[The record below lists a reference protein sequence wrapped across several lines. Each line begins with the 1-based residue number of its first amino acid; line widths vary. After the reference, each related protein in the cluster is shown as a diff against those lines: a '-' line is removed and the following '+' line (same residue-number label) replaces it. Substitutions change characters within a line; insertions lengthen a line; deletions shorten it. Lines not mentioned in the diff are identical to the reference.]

1 MVEYT
6 LAALRATP
14 AVDRIVYVGPVP
26 PQGLTPAPD
35 AALPDQ
41 GSMLANLE
49 SGLAVARSGRVV
61 VASGDNPFITP
72 EAVRDLLERAPEAAL
87 VYPIVPRAAVEA
99 RWPGM
104 RRTYARLRD
113 GVFTGGNLILL
124 DKALFQRAL
133 PMARK
138 IVALRKKPLA
148 LAGTVGWGV
157 LLKLLLGRLTVA
169 DVERRAEQ
177 LFGMPMR
184 ALVTE
189 YPEVG
194 VDADS
199 EEDVRWFEEGDARAN
214 RS

>member
-1 MVEYT
+1 
-6 LAALRATP
+6 
-14 AVDRIVYVGPVP
+14 VP
-26 PQGLTPAPD
+26 K
-35 AALPDQ
+35 
-41 GSMLANLE
+41 
-49 SGLAVARSGRVV
+49 
-61 VASGDNPFITP
+61 
-72 EAVRDLLERAPEAAL
+72 
-87 VYPIVPRAAVEA
+87 AAVEA

-124 DKALFQRAL
+124 DKALFERAL

-138 IVALRKKPLA
+138 IVDLRKKPLA
-148 LAGTVGWGV
+148 LAGTVGWGI
-157 LLKLLLGRLTVA
+157 LFKLLLGRLRVR

-189 YPEVG
+189 HPEVG

-199 EEDVRWFEEGDARAN
+199 EEDIRWFEGGDGAN
-214 RS
+214 GS